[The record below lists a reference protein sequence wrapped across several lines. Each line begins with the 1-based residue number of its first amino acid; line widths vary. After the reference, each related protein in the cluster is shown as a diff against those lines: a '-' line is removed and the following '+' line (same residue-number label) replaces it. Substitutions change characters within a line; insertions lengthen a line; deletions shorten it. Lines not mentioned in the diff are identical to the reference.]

1 MPSKK
6 VKVIRDDNF
15 ISFEDRVNGY
25 LSSGWAVSSTSCCTI
40 GIPDSHIF
48 INDFVAILILSED

>member
-15 ISFEDRVNGY
+15 ISFENRVNDY
-25 LSSGWAVSSTSCCTI
+25 LSSGWIVSSTSCCTI
-40 GIPDSHIF
+40 GIPDKQIF